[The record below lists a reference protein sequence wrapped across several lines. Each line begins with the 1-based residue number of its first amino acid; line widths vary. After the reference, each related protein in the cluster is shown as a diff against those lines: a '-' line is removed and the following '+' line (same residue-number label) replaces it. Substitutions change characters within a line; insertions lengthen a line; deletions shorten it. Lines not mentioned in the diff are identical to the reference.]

1 MTPLT
6 WLTIFYQAACRQYHM
21 HSADSRPA
29 DLVSEPDSC
38 VLRQDSE
45 NAEDEE
51 EVENVPES
59 SSGESVSVE
68 KRPVSCGCSDCF
80 LHVPQYSQQAYLQI
94 VRVSFQFLF
103 LILL

>member
-21 HSADSRPA
+21 HSIDNHPT

-45 NAEDEE
+45 NADDDE
-51 EVENVPES
+51 EVENVPDS
-59 SSGESVSVE
+59 TSGESACAE
-68 KRPVSCGCSDCF
+68 KQHVNCGCSDCF
-80 LHVPQYSQQAYLQI
+80 LHVPQYSQRAYLQI
-94 VRVSFQFLF
+94 VRVSVQL